1 MTREEVFVQ
10 LNGVFRDV
18 FDDGDIVVT
27 DKTTASDIEGWDSLM
42 HISLISA
49 VEDEFDIK
57 FSMKEVVNMENVGEM
72 ADIIVREL
80 EG

>member
-1 MTREEVFVQ
+1 MSRLEVFEKLQEIFMDLLDDEEFQ
-10 LNGVFRDV
+10 LSE
-18 FDDGDIVVT
+18 DISMDT
-27 DKTTASDIEGWDSLM
+27 LKDWDSLM

-80 EG
+80 KG